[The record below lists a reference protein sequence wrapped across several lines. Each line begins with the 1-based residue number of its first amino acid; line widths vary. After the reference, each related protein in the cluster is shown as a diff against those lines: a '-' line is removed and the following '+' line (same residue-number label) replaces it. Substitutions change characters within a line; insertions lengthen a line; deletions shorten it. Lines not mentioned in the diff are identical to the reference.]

1 MLARA
6 PSRTPLSST
15 YKEKMHSTIPPRYC
29 IFLFH
34 CSPAPLSIPSTPSIH
49 RGLRHT
55 VMITARRWHYFNT
68 HATLDTP
75 NPSILEYW
83 RRYSTWI
90 VFGRNEKREWG
101 EKIFLGNVAC
111 EEILFSR
118 RRKRILKSWKK
129 LLETISFDS
138 FIYSDDILM
147 VFLGFGWQK
156 EGGKILKEKN
166 SAEDSFLVTNTSSK
180 NS

>member
-1 MLARA
+1 MR
-6 PSRTPLSST
+6 
-15 YKEKMHSTIPPRYC
+15 HSIPPIPR
-29 IFLFH
+29 F
-34 CSPAPLSIPSTPSIH
+34 LSIDVDIR
-49 RGLRHT
+49 RGS
-55 VMITARRWHYFNT
+55 F
-68 HATLDTP
+68 LD
-75 NPSILEYW
+75 EMK
-83 RRYSTWI
+83 R
-90 VFGRNEKREWG
+90 GNEERKF
-101 EKIFLGNVAC
+101 FLGNVAC
-111 EEILFSR
+111 EEILFSRR